1 MREDVKGGDETSL
14 TCDIPYKNL
23 LKKCNYI
30 LNIISDNSI
39 WWWPYKS
46 CSKVSFILFKVLY
59 KEPSYQ
65 RVLLMSPSVFFYVL
79 YTTIYRVNTLN

>member
-39 WWWPYKS
+39 
-46 CSKVSFILFKVLY
+46 
-59 KEPSYQ
+59 
-65 RVLLMSPSVFFYVL
+65 
-79 YTTIYRVNTLN
+79 